1 MGCSRHSAPQPSS
14 VWAVQAPQLRRLL
27 LGQQDESGWGR
38 EDWKIPVGRGGLE
51 AVVRPQGP
59 GKDEVGAALG
69 LQGPGNAGLISL
81 GWGSFSALQL

>member
-1 MGCSRHSAPQPSS
+1 M
-14 VWAVQAPQLRRLL
+14 WAVQAPQLHPLL
-27 LGQQDESGWGR
+27 LGQQDESGGGKG
-38 EDWKIPVGRGGLE
+38 DWKIPVGRGGLE

-69 LQGPGNAGLISL
+69 LQGSWECRPHQP